1 MLKGVSVNKSDLVEI
16 LSAEHG
22 LTKKDAAAVL
32 DTVLDSITRSVVA
45 GDPVALAGFGTFK
58 KQATAARAARVG
70 RNPQTGAEVK
80 IAAKKASFKAAF
92 SPAKQLKE
100 YVTGA
105 VKLPKK
111 K

>member
-1 MLKGVSVNKSDLVEI
+1 MNKSELVEKI
-16 LSAEHG
+16 SVAHG

-32 DTVLDSITRSVVA
+32 DTILDEITRSVVA

-58 KQATAARAARVG
+58 KQATAARKARIG
-70 RNPQTGAEVK
+70 RNPQTGEEVK
-80 IAAKKASFKAAF
+80 IAAKKASSKPAF
-92 SPAKQLKE
+92 APAKQLKE
-100 YVTGA
+100 YVSGA